1 MPGHRIL
8 NPMEKILELCEW
20 CSDVFGTTLLI
31 LLILIFL
38 PAIIAVA
45 MLLFIVAVPIGIV
58 YSVVKVLFRKR

>member
-1 MPGHRIL
+1 
-8 NPMEKILELCEW
+8 MEKILELCEW

-45 MLLFIVAVPIGIV
+45 MLLFVVAVPVGIA
-58 YSVVKVLFRKR
+58 YNIIKAFRNPNKTE